1 MPPARSSRSCSTH
14 RTSTRTPRSRP
25 PTRSSS
31 SNTISSALSS
41 SCSSVSRTSSRPPSR
56 RTCARCSRSDLELH
70 DLFLFGLRDVLDL
83 SDVFVGQI
91 LDRLLAL
98 LALVLGDLLPLL
110 RLLHHLHRVAPRG
123 PHGHARLLGLLVD
136 ALREVPAALLRQRR
150 DRQAH
155 ELAIG
160 DRVDPQIARADR
172 LVDHREHDL

>member
-1 MPPARSSRSCSTH
+1 MPPSRSSRCCSTH

-25 PTRSSS
+25 PTRSCS
-31 SNTISSALSS
+31 SNTISSALTS

-83 SDVFVGQI
+83 SDVLVGQI

-110 RLLHHLHRVAPRG
+110 RLHHHLHRIASRRAHRHPRLF
-123 PHGHARLLGLLVD
+123 RLL
-136 ALREVPAALLRQRR
+136 
-150 DRQAH
+150 
-155 ELAIG
+155 
-160 DRVDPQIARADR
+160 AD
-172 LVDHREHDL
+172 V